1 MSIYWQE
8 LRFYRRSVLIWITTL
23 CVITLTF
30 LSVYPS
36 MATQIDTFREVISR
50 YPQALLTVINFR
62 FEIFFSIYGFLSYLM
77 TFIWI
82 AGAIQ
87 AMNLGLNAL
96 GKETSGKTADFLL
109 SKPVSRNN
117 ILSQKLLA
125 IFSII
130 VITNLAFTTIIVTSS
145 RFISPSTF
153 NFKLNVLIALT
164 LFFVQTFFLVVG
176 FLLGAIL
183 PKVKTAVSISLPVVF
198 GFFILS
204 SFSAILDKPSAY
216 YFSPFKYFDALYIF
230 HNGHYD
236 YKYLWTLLGLV
247 VFCMAVSYFFYN
259 RKDIR
264 Q

>member
-1 MSIYWQE
+1 MI
-8 LRFYRRSVLIWITTL
+8 IWIITL

-50 YPQALLTVINFR
+50 YPKALLTIINFR

-109 SKPVSRNN
+109 SKPVSRNS
-117 ILSQKLLA
+117 ILGQKFLA
-125 IFSII
+125 IFTII

-153 NFKLNVLIALT
+153 NLKLNVLIALS
-164 LFFVQTFFLVVG
+164 LFFVQIFFLVIG
-176 FLLGAIL
+176 FLMGAVL
-183 PKVKTAVSISLPVVF
+183 PKIKTAVSISLPVVF

-204 SFSAILDKPSAY
+204 SFSSILDKPEAY
-216 YFSPFKYFDALYIF
+216 CLSPFKYFDALYIF
-230 HNGHYD
+230 RNGHYE
-236 YKYLWTLLGLV
+236 YKYLWTLLGLGILCTV
-247 VFCMAVSYFFYN
+247 ASYLIYN

-264 Q
+264 